1 MQLNQYSRNNTMN
14 LKKEFSNFRTTN
26 NLSAM
31 IKATRLFLIEPDTFL
46 ALFFIIF
53 ISCIIPMVF
62 MPKNSPLYALCSF
75 VTVASF
81 LIIISIA
88 TLESLYRI
96 FSFSLIKSKFR
107 ILPILR
113 NRIKKDILI
122 NNAKLDLIKFIL
134 NEKNQIFLTLISQ
147 EILSRLKSVPEDYYK
162 NESDP
167 HNPYYNTRNL
177 AESLSTIN
185 YNFISEIK
193 QFQKYLD
200 SYQMTKDLTNNKYQE
215 INKLIDS
222 FSTFIY
228 RIQSSINILESK
240 NQLQD
245 VFSIQI
251 DTTNEDFFN
260 KIKTLE
266 NNQTYQNNLDLI
278 NEFKEHYHPTNYQ
291 ERL

>member
-1 MQLNQYSRNNTMN
+1 
-14 LKKEFSNFRTTN
+14 
-26 NLSAM
+26 
-31 IKATRLFLIEPDTFL
+31 
-46 ALFFIIF
+46 
-53 ISCIIPMVF
+53 
-62 MPKNSPLYALCSF
+62 
-75 VTVASF
+75 
-81 LIIISIA
+81 
-88 TLESLYRI
+88 
-96 FSFSLIKSKFR
+96 
-107 ILPILR
+107 
-113 NRIKKDILI
+113 
-122 NNAKLDLIKFIL
+122 
-134 NEKNQIFLTLISQ
+134 
-147 EILSRLKSVPEDYYK
+147 
-162 NESDP
+162 
-167 HNPYYNTRNL
+167 
-177 AESLSTIN
+177 
-185 YNFISEIK
+185 
-193 QFQKYLD
+193 
-200 SYQMTKDLTNNKYQE
+200 MTKDLTNNKYQE

>member
-1 MQLNQYSRNNTMN
+1 
-14 LKKEFSNFRTTN
+14 
-26 NLSAM
+26 M